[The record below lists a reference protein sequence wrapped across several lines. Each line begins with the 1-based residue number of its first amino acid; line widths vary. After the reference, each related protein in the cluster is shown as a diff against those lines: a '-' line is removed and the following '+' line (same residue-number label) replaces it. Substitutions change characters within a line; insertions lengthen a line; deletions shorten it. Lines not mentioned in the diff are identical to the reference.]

1 MDAEIKRLKGFILG
15 IDKKL
20 SNEKFVSGAPKE
32 VVELELRK
40 KADSETKI
48 QMLEENL
55 ARLKNQ

>member
-1 MDAEIKRLKGFILG
+1 MEAEIKRLKGFIFG

-20 SNEKFVSGAPKE
+20 NNEKFVSGAPKE
-32 VVELELRK
+32 VVELEQRK